1 MVRSNPF
8 STSEE
13 ASALSASS
21 EASVV
26 ADTFGLLRTMSK
38 YIAFVWSSCN
48 LSMYSESLLLPP
60 VESPEGEGLSSV
72 VFAFIESVIH

>member
-38 YIAFVWSSCN
+38 YIAFVSVPRKSGISVSYKSNCRFASTLN
-48 LSMYSESLLLPP
+48 ILSFQNSLLQLN
-60 VESPEGEGLSSV
+60 
-72 VFAFIESVIH
+72 

>member
-38 YIAFVWSSCN
+38 YIAFV
-48 LSMYSESLLLPP
+48 
-60 VESPEGEGLSSV
+60 SV
-72 VFAFIESVIH
+72 PKKSGISVSYKSN

>member
-13 ASALSASS
+13 ASALSVSS

-26 ADTFGLLRTMSK
+26 ADIFGLLRTMSK
-38 YIAFVWSSCN
+38 YIAFV
-48 LSMYSESLLLPP
+48 
-60 VESPEGEGLSSV
+60 SV
-72 VFAFIESVIH
+72 QRKSGISVSYKSN